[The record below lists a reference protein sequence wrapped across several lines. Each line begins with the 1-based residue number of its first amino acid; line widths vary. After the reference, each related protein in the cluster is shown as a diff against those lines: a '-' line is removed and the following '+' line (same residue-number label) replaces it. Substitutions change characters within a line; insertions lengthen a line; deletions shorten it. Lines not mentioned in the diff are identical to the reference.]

1 MKITS
6 PAFHD
11 GGILPTRFTC
21 DGAGKSPPLHWDEV
35 PPGTLEFTLICED
48 PDAPGGIFTHWL
60 LHKIPA
66 GTRRLEEGLPHD
78 EVLSFGANQGTND
91 FGTVGYGPA
100 CPPRGR
106 KHRYIF
112 RLYALEADLLVPPG
126 ASRQQ
131 VIEVMNDHVLAEAQ
145 IKAVYER

>member
-21 DGAGKSPPLHWDEV
+21 DGTGKSPPFHWDEV
-35 PPGTLEFTLICED
+35 PPGTLEFGLVCED

-60 LHKIPA
+60 LYKIPS
-66 GTRRLEEGLPHD
+66 GTRRLEEGLPQD

-126 ASRQQ
+126 AKRQQ
-131 VIEVMNDHVLAEAQ
+131 VVEIMNDHVLEEAQ
-145 IKAVYER
+145 IKAMYER